1 MGIPQNN
8 QKSAEPRDT
17 YAVQVHKVTKYFN
30 KVEVLKGITLNI
42 SDGEFVTLL
51 GPSGCGKTTLLRI
64 ISGFERQDSGTVY
77 IAGSLMDKVP
87 PERRPVNMVF
97 QSYALF
103 PHKNVFENIAFG
115 LRLKGI
121 PNGEITERVNDALKM
136 GRLEKFAH
144 RQVAELSGGQAQRVA
159 VARALVNRP
168 RVLLLD
174 EPLAALDLKLRK
186 QMQFELRKIHQ
197 ELGLTFVYVTHDQ
210 EEALTLS
217 DRIVLMNQGEI
228 AQEGTPEEIYKAPDS
243 TFSAGFIGECN
254 LIAVRLVETV
264 NSNKAVVDLFGQKLC
279 AISKLNGVH
288 AGSTVNLV
296 IRLEKLKLARG
307 NIPEKYQKIKGTIAD
322 VVFLGSVKIYRVL
335 LESGPEIR
343 TRDYMGLEEE
353 SFSKGENVWVC
364 FRPEDALV
372 LGE

>member
-228 AQEGTPEEIYKAPDS
+228 AQEGTPEEIYKAPNS

-254 LIAVRLVETV
+254 LIAVRLVETI

-279 AISKLNGVH
+279 AISKLNGVQ

-353 SFSKGENVWVC
+353 SFSNGENVWVC